1 MHRHGR
7 IKNKI
12 KKCICICFVMLFL
25 PQAHIDALAVD
36 SDSKQLKAE
45 ETWLLAVP
53 VSAPNILEVKNQGI
67 DTEAVAVDQSGV
79 QIARSATWRGREG
92 RYFLH
97 IPSNASKVKITSFE
111 PFSSA
116 GEVTI
121 NWLML
126 DNTDSSSITGAHPL
140 SNYAVGM
147 NYRMTA
153 YSTGNSDDNL
163 KAVAAYQQALDQL
176 SQNRLLLDT
185 DKRLIADIHYEMGV
199 AYRHMGLLDKAR
211 QSQEL
216 ARAGFAGLADYKGVA
231 SAAVELGVLAR
242 AAGDKALTLQY
253 YNDALSF
260 RIENADHFFA
270 AYVLNNIGVVEWAS
284 ENYPAAV
291 DAYSDALVLY
301 TDGSLGSVND
311 VLQLSVEGFL
321 ERGNLSEVISTL
333 YNLAL
338 VTMSAGGADASLDL
352 WRKTLSLSEV
362 AGQSRRSA
370 QVRFGLGSALIDQ
383 GQLELGL
390 QNINAALDT
399 FFARDD
405 RLWISRASVAVGDV
419 YANIGEH
426 DRALGYYQQS
436 LDFSDGHQRQSAYA
450 VTQMGMS
457 NWALGNERL
466 ALDQLAEAQ
475 ISFESGSQPGSMAAV
490 ISKKSML
497 NYELGYEQ
505 QALANQLEA
514 IRIFETINHP
524 KELARAQSRYGQ
536 LLLSNGQELKA
547 RRVLQ
552 TALQGHRDVND
563 ELFELDTLTALSKAY
578 NGTAAID
585 VAKRATQLADRIRS
599 QINSPGVRASFLA
612 SRRNAFE
619 RYIDLL
625 VDAGDI
631 ETAWAVSEQIKAR
644 NLLDLI
650 QQGDGIEGMVE
661 NYDMLLSQR
670 NALLARLDAV
680 AKADDN
686 SELSNLRREI
696 DLLNGQLQSA
706 QSVQDRNLHAGLQT
720 PLVPA
725 LIQSQLSDDAA
736 ILSYFIG
743 QQHSYLWVVKNGGI
757 THHQIS
763 GADQINTIANE
774 LSRSLRSHRQSLS
787 RITYMADQLSKMVLQ
802 PAMDEVQGY
811 DLTVIAD
818 GSLQVVPF
826 GLLSMGSASDNNH
839 SLMLVDNSTVTYSP
853 SAKIFNLLNEPV
865 PIVSPAT
872 NIMVLADP
880 LTSTSNTNALIPPG
894 DQINNAYSVS
904 NLDFSNLMAQR
915 SLAQSTV
922 NIAALP
928 GTRLEAEAIKK
939 TVHDIATTGNSNRLK
954 VLTGAQANQQFV
966 ESGGLS
972 GYEIVHF
979 ATHGIV
985 DADLP
990 ELSGLV
996 LAQDAEHSE
1005 ISYLRPHQIAAL
1017 NLDADL
1023 VVLSG
1028 CETGIGK
1035 SVGSEGALSLSRPFL
1050 IAGAKQVV
1058 SSLWQVS
1065 DRATAVLM
1073 ERFYFYLLKE
1083 NQSPELAL
1091 RSAQSWMREQPQW
1104 EHPYFWAGFVVQG
1117 GRTVL
1122 QAPTVDDQGLLT
1134 AVSGQA
1140 VKLAAGTGL

>member
-12 KKCICICFVMLFL
+12 KKCIGICFVMLFL
-25 PQAHIDALAVD
+25 PQAQMVALAVD

-45 ETWLLAVP
+45 EAWLLSVP
-53 VSAPNILEVKNQGI
+53 VSAPGILEVKNQGI
-67 DTEAVAVDQSGV
+67 DTEAVAIDQSGV
-79 QIARSATWRGREG
+79 EITRSATWRGREG

-97 IPSNASKVKITSFE
+97 IPPNASKVKITSFE
-111 PFSSA
+111 PFSSS
-116 GEVTI
+116 GKVTI

-126 DNTDSSSITGAHPL
+126 DDTDGSGITRAYALAH
-140 SNYAVGM
+140 YAVGM

-153 YSTGNSDDNL
+153 YSSGNSDDNV
-163 KAVAAYQQALDQL
+163 KAVEAYQQSLDQL
-176 SQNRLLLDT
+176 GQTRLLQDA

-199 AYRHMGLLDKAR
+199 AYRHMGLWDKAR

-216 ARAGFAGLADYKGVA
+216 AKAGFAGLADYKGVA

-242 AAGDKALTLQY
+242 AAGDKALALQY
-253 YNDALSF
+253 YNDALAF

-270 AYVLNNIGVVEWAS
+270 AFVLNNIGVVEWAS

-291 DAYSDALVLY
+291 DAYSDALVFY
-301 TDGSLGSVND
+301 TDGSLGSVSD
-311 VLQLSVEGFL
+311 VLQLSVEDFL
-321 ERGNLSEVISTL
+321 AKGNLNEVISTL

-352 WRKTLSLSEV
+352 WRKTLGLSEA

-399 FFARDD
+399 FFTRDD

-436 LDFSDGHQRQSAYA
+436 LDFADGHQRQSAYA
-450 VTQMGMS
+450 ITQMGMA

-475 ISFESGSQPGSMAAV
+475 ASFESSSQPGSMAVV

-505 QALANQLEA
+505 QALTSQFEA

-536 LLLSNGQELKA
+536 LLLANGQELEA
-547 RRVLQ
+547 RQVLQ
-552 TALQGHRDVND
+552 QALQGHRSVND

-578 NGTAAID
+578 TGTAAID
-585 VAKRATQLADRIRS
+585 VAKSATQLADRIRS
-599 QINSPGVRASFLA
+599 EITSPGVQASFLA

-631 ETAWAVSEQIKAR
+631 ESAWAVSEQIKAR

-650 QQGDGIEGMVE
+650 QQGHGTEGLVD
-661 NYDMLLSQR
+661 NFDTLRAQR
-670 NALLARLDAV
+670 NVLLAKLDAV
-680 AKADDN
+680 SKTNDN
-686 SELSNLRREI
+686 SELNNLRREI

-706 QSVQDRNLHAGLQT
+706 QSIQDRNLLAGLQA

-725 LIQSQLSDDAA
+725 VIQSQLSDDAA

-743 QQHSYLWVVKNGGI
+743 QHHSHLWVVKNGGI

-802 PAMDEVQGY
+802 PAVDEIQGY
-811 DLTVIAD
+811 DLAVIAD
-818 GSLQVVPF
+818 GGLQLVPF
-826 GLLSMGSASDNNH
+826 GLLSMGAASNNH
-839 SLMLVDNSTVTYSP
+839 DSFMLVDNSTVTYSP
-853 SAKIFNLLNEPV
+853 STKIFNLLSEPA
-865 PIVSPAT
+865 PIVSPAS

-880 LTSTSNTNALIPPG
+880 LASTPDSNALITSG

-904 NLDFSNLMAQR
+904 NLDFSHLMAQR
-915 SLAQSTV
+915 SLRQSTV

-928 GTRLEAEAIKK
+928 GTRLEAAAIKQ
-939 TVHDIATTGNSNRLK
+939 TVRDLAGKENSNQLK
-954 VLTGAQANQQFV
+954 VLTGIEANQTFV

-972 GYEIVHF
+972 GYDIVHF
-979 ATHGIV
+979 ATHGVV

-996 LAQDAEHSE
+996 LAQDAQHSE
-1005 ISYLRPHQIAAL
+1005 VSYLRPHQIAAL
-1017 NLDADL
+1017 RLDAEL

-1035 SVGSEGALSLSRPFL
+1035 SIGSEGSLSLSRPFL
-1050 IAGAKQVV
+1050 VAGARQVI

-1073 ERFYFYLLKE
+1073 ERFYYHLLKE
-1083 NQSPELAL
+1083 NQSSELAL
-1091 RSAQSWMREQPQW
+1091 RSAQSWMREQPEW
-1104 EHPYFWAGFVVQG
+1104 AHPYYWAGFVVQG

-1122 QAPTVDDQGLLT
+1122 QAPTADAQQLLMT
-1134 AVSGQA
+1134 ASEQF
-1140 VKLAAGTGL
+1140 